1 MEHILD
7 TLTFA
12 AEVGDFVVIKT
23 WDGLT
28 VAGYVAHSA
37 VDNETFTVGMPGRR
51 NAIRLHVADIEEVVF
66 E

>member
-12 AEVGDFVVIKT
+12 AEVGDFVIVKT
-23 WDGLT
+23 WEGAT
-28 VAGYVAHSA
+28 IAGYVARSA
-37 VDNETFTVGMPGRR
+37 VDNETFTVGFPGRR
-51 NAIRLHVADIEEVVF
+51 NAVRLHVSDIEEVVF